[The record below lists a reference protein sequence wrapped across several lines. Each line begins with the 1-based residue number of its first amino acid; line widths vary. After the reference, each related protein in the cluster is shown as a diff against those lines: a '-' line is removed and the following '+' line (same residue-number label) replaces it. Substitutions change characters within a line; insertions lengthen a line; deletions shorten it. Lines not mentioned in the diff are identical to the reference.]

1 MTRGRL
7 PPAARLPVASSQY
20 SKALQ
25 ELLGILGW
33 GVWLWATPG
42 ASTLVIKGMCQLMA
56 HHHTDATKV

>member
-1 MTRGRL
+1 M
-7 PPAARLPVASSQY
+7 ASSQY

-25 ELLGILGW
+25 EPLGILGW

-56 HHHTDATKV
+56 HHHTDATKVQGPGG